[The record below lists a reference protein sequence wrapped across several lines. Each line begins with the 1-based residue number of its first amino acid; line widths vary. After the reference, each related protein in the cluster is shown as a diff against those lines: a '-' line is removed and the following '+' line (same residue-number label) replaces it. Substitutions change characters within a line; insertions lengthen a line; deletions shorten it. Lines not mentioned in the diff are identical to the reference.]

1 MQEDEGA
8 TIGTEELEHKLRLA
22 EHMSDYFYG
31 KRKELGM
38 ESNEEQSGFLA
49 VSQKMDSVSNELQ
62 EAIEHIHTQAQSDT
76 TANTHARMLN
86 DENRAMGSNT
96 DQLQARLLALQD
108 GNTNTL
114 KRAEL
119 ERERERE
126 RDSFRRSNISYNSWM
141 KCQITCE

>member
-119 ERERERE
+119 ERERER
-126 RDSFRRSNISYNSWM
+126 DSFRRSNISYNSWM